1 MGFVATIAPL
11 VSGAVAT
18 APALRAAVAIT
29 GAAEILTPPAETD
42 VRVAGV
48 VVVAA
53 VVVVA
58 DLVTAGPA
66 TLNRDAGSF
75 GVSADPTA
83 GSAELPLA
91 ELKPLRSNS
100 IVGREKGSR
109 RNADL
114 FTPLTAPGA
123 RSAADGCD
131 GATRGTVTGAIS
143 ASASAGIA
151 K

>member
-11 VSGAVAT
+11 VSGSVAT

-42 VRVAGV
+42 VRVAG
-48 VVVAA
+48 